1 MGREARIA
9 YISGRERTEV
19 RAHLDSASLQ
29 LSGGK
34 KLVVQLSDVRT
45 AKVVGDDLAI
55 ETKTAKFKLAL
66 GAKEAAAWAK
76 NILNPPSLADKLGVK
91 ADTAVLVV
99 GERIDEIG
107 DAVTKAA
114 KVEHAPKLTAAKAK
128 AANIVILSLVRETA
142 SKQIEA
148 AAKVVPKG
156 TALWLVYTKGAKP
169 NGDDIIALARKA
181 GLKDTKVARISVMH
195 AALRFVAA

>member
-9 YISGRERTEV
+9 YTSGKERAEV

-34 KLVVQLSDVRT
+34 KLIVQLSDVRT
-45 AKVVGDDLAI
+45 AKVVGEDLAV
-55 ETKTAKFKLAL
+55 ETTTAKFKLAL

-76 NILNPPSLADKLGVK
+76 GMLNPPSLADKLSVK
-91 ADTAVLVV
+91 AGTAVLIV
-99 GERIDEIG
+99 GERIDEID
-107 DAVTKAA
+107 DAVAKAT
-114 KVEHAPKLTAAKAK
+114 KVERAPKLTAAQAK
-128 AANIVILSLVRETA
+128 AANIVILTLLTETA
-142 SKQIEA
+142 PKQIEA
-148 AAKVVPKG
+148 AAKVLPKG
-156 TALWLVYTKGAKP
+156 TALWLVYTKGVKP

-195 AALRFVAA
+195 AALRFIAG